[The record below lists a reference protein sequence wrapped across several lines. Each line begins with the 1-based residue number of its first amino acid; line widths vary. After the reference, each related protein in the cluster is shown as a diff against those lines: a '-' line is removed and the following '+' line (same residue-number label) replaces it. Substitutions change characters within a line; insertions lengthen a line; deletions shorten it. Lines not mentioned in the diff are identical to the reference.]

1 MNQLGKVFLSHK
13 SEDKDFVR
21 YVAEKIGIDRCHY
34 DEYTFEDGMNTLDEI
49 MSALDS
55 TDLFILFISDKAL
68 DSKWVKRERVRAKK
82 LLDQGKIKQIYPIII
97 DSNPA
102 ITYADERI
110 PSWMRE
116 QYVIRRITSPKIAV
130 QKIKARLVELT
141 WEIAPNLKNQ
151 QTYFFGRN
159 SEIEAFEQ
167 RRANLD
173 KPEMVCC
180 VASGFEG
187 IGRKRFM
194 DHCLKKSHILRE
206 SSSYNLIQMELHE
219 SIEDFILK
227 LSDLSSGQDNP
238 STVMALKTP
247 EEKIERVVS
256 LLKSLQDSREIVF
269 VEDAGS
275 LITPA
280 QEMIPWLKSALG
292 SG

>member
-1 MNQLGKVFLSHK
+1 
-13 SEDKDFVR
+13 
-21 YVAEKIGIDRCHY
+21 
-34 DEYTFEDGMNTLDEI
+34 
-49 MSALDS
+49 
-55 TDLFILFISDKAL
+55 
-68 DSKWVKRERVRAKK
+68 
-82 LLDQGKIKQIYPIII
+82 
-97 DSNPA
+97 
-102 ITYADERI
+102 
-110 PSWMRE
+110 
-116 QYVIRRITSPKIAV
+116 
-130 QKIKARLVELT
+130 
-141 WEIAPNLKNQ
+141 
-151 QTYFFGRN
+151 
-159 SEIEAFEQ
+159 
-167 RRANLD
+167 
-173 KPEMVCC
+173 
-180 VASGFEG
+180 
-187 IGRKRFM
+187 M

-292 SG
+292 SVKSRFVLGIASKYPLKRTKCAPNVFSIRLSELNKNDRINMFREYSEQSGLNLERDTLQTVSGLLTGYPTQIFWAVTVLNEYGSEEITSHLHEIVDYSSDKAATILRHFETNEKAINFLAYLSRFEILSADMLNSAFEIDPKLQQIYEEFRALSICNLYGSNGEIIRVSDITRCLWMWRTTAWPRWAARI